1 MSPAP
6 LPASRWQ
13 FDPASWPSSD
23 LVAIGADLEP
33 ATLVAA
39 YSAGVFPMR
48 VDGHLGWWSPMTR
61 GVLKPGELHVSR
73 SLRKSAK
80 RFQISVDTA
89 FDDVIAACAAPDRPH
104 GWIGPDIQDAYR
116 ELHRLGWA
124 HSVEARDAEGRLA
137 GGLYGVAIGGLFAGE
152 SMFHRQRD
160 ASKVALM
167 ALVDLLGHE
176 RLIDVQWQTPHL
188 ASLGVT
194 TLSRREYLARLPALC
209 AGPLPPIWSGS
220 TAHRHDSDPSR
231 L

>member
-1 MSPAP
+1 RRHTRSKRDWSSDVCSSDLQESDAVTGRMSPAP

-61 GVLKPGELHVSR
+61 GVLKPDELHVSR

-89 FDDVIAACAAPDRPH
+89 FDDVIAACAA
-104 GWIGPDIQDAYR
+104 
-116 ELHRLGWA
+116 
-124 HSVEARDAEGRLA
+124 
-137 GGLYGVAIGGLFAGE
+137 
-152 SMFHRQRD
+152 
-160 ASKVALM
+160 
-167 ALVDLLGHE
+167 
-176 RLIDVQWQTPHL
+176 
-188 ASLGVT
+188 
-194 TLSRREYLARLPALC
+194 
-209 AGPLPPIWSGS
+209 
-220 TAHRHDSDPSR
+220 
-231 L
+231 